1 MDHRGDHTHVPPRWR
16 GGQDGCGGR
25 EGQGAGVGEGAG
37 KGGQRM
43 WNWNGG
49 RRGAPHVV
57 QFRDAAIRRSMVE
70 PKTARMVPIAAGEP
84 LILWLVL
91 HNGLVIMIIMAGF
104 MAGLQVIMA
113 WFLYNVA

>member
-1 MDHRGDHTHVPPRWR
+1 MDRTGVGVER
-16 GGQDGCGGR
+16 GR
-25 EGQGAGVGEGAG
+25 EQGWVRVRERADRECGTGMGAG
-37 KGGQRM
+37 
-43 WNWNGG
+43 
-49 RRGAPHVV
+49 VV

-113 WFLYNVA
+113 WFYIM